1 MPAQSICRHK
11 TLHQY
16 KPFLCFVTAIR
27 TRISCFAPA
36 QCRRRNTT
44 ALHAAH
50 RFVFLLRENTN
61 NHNRKH
67 GKSFAYDVV
76 HKTCAFFCFAVF
88 AVAGKQTCGS
98 HFSLPLV
105 KRAEIKKGFP
115 QGRKTL
121 FCYVVFRNVRKN
133 AIRIAFLVAMQIKL
147 SRAAAKNYAMLFE
160 MRRKTKRRQSGLR

>member
-36 QCRRRNTT
+36 QYRRRNTT

-50 RFVFLLRENTN
+50 RCVFLLREIRITTIEST
-61 NHNRKH
+61 
-67 GKSFAYDVV
+67 GKVLRATLFTKRVRD
-76 HKTCAFFCFAVF
+76 FCFAVF

-115 QGRKTL
+115 QGRKTPFL
-121 FCYVVFRNVRKN
+121 LRYFSQRAQKHNTYCIFGCN
-133 AIRIAFLVAMQIKL
+133 ANKIISCGGKKL
-147 SRAAAKNYAMLFE
+147 CNAL
-160 MRRKTKRRQSGLR
+160 